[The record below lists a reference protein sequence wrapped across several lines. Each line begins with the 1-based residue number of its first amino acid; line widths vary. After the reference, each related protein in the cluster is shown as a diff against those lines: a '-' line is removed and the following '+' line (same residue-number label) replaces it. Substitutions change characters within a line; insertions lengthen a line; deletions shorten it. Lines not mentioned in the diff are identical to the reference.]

1 MLNNIFMPS
10 WLNWIEH
17 WISAPA
23 VTGSNPVEG
32 TMLYFNQIYRLM
44 WFVLIILI
52 MYLSFQDRT
61 IELDN
66 GSRKIVSAF
75 SSAPYLSI
83 FIIIL
88 LLLLTTVSILR
99 ALESRNQWRKIAKED
114 NINKKISDLEK
125 IKK

>member
-1 MLNNIFMPS
+1 
-10 WLNWIEH
+10 
-17 WISAPA
+17 
-23 VTGSNPVEG
+23 
-32 TMLYFNQIYRLM
+32 MLYFNQIYRLM

-52 MYLSFQDRT
+52 MFLSFQDRT

-88 LLLLTTVSILR
+88 LLFLTTVSILR

-125 IKK
+125 TKK